1 MALTIYSQCSTI
13 TTGCFLYSNNILTT
27 AVDNGYYSNGTDCY
41 TVTGG
46 AGEVTAVGVCTPPTY
61 TVDLYARH
69 GASAS
74 PNAIDIYWSTNDITY
89 TFAATLGVTTTCT
102 QLFPSPSI
110 DITSG
115 GTVYIKVQDAS
126 LASYVYFNAN
136 DGTGN
141 NCPSNA
147 DTYCTYSF
155 VVNSNTSVNVTSYN
169 NPMFG
174 DFTYC

>member
-1 MALTIYSQCSTI
+1 MPSYVYSSCNPI
-13 TTGCFLYSNNILTT
+13 TTGCYLYTDVCLTT
-27 AVDNGYYSNGTDCY
+27 AASTGAYSDGTDCF
-41 TVTGG
+41 TVTSGG
-46 AGEVTAVGVCTPPTY
+46 YVSSVESCSPPTY

-74 PNAIDIYWSTNDITY
+74 PNAIDIYWSTNDISY
-89 TFAATLGVTTTCT
+89 TFAATRGVSTTCT